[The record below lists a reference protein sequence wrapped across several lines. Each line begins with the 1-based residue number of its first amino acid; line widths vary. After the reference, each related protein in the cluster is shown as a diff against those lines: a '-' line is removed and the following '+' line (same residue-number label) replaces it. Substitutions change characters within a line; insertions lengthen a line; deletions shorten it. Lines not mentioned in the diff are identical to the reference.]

1 MGLGHHALILSD
13 RAEVDAKPELL
24 IFADDVQC
32 AHGNT
37 IGALDD
43 DALFYARQRGI
54 PDEQARALL
63 TGAFIGEVIDRIEHD
78 GARAVAQAWVDAR
91 LGAA

>member
-1 MGLGHHALILSD
+1 MGHHALILSD

-37 IGALDD
+37 IGALDE
-43 DALFYARQRGI
+43 AAIFYARQRGM
-54 PDEQARALL
+54 PEDVARAML
-63 TGAFIGEVIDRIEHD
+63 TEAFVGEVVDRIEHE
-78 GARAVAQAWVDAR
+78 GAREIARAWVSEQ
-91 LGAA
+91 LGMGR